1 MSDYT
6 PQGRPGDEAV
16 RWSRGGGPAP
26 SASVQSTIH
35 QMTDQLQTV
44 IEAAERAAE
53 AIRHDAEEQARRH
66 LAEAQRK
73 ADRLTAER
81 VGLISELTDD
91 LIRHAANVRD
101 HSEQMVRALEDAI
114 NSVTDKLEQPAMSD
128 PLGAAVATPSL
139 PLGDQPARERTACSR
154 SRPSAGPRRL
164 HRPRRHPAAPAAGIG
179 SGSRP
184 PANHAARPVEP
195 TDRRTA
201 ADARRCRGR
210 GGIAASERAR
220 HPAAPGSRSARR
232 GSPTPARRRSP
243 RAHLRGAAYPVPG
256 ALDGLRSSRR
266 SLGPRRPTALECAAP
281 RARHRRAGRLRG
293 RRPSCHPPGRR
304 RRDPRDD
311 RQHVASGLGSER
323 SRSDRGSGPQQ
334 SLNRDG
340 GDRAEEG
347 RSALFDVATGEQVG
361 ADGAA
366 DQRCRHAQRHRPP
379 ATAGRSGAA
388 RA

>member
-1 MSDYT
+1 MTFRDAPGNHNRVSHLESSRETDETAMSDYT
-6 PQGRPGDEAV
+6 PQDDRARRRAPV
-16 RWSRGGGPAP
+16 RWSRWRGGPAP

-128 PLGAAVATPSL
+128 PLRAPATPSL
-139 PLGDQPARERTACSR
+139 PLGSPPARATASQPPPA
-154 SRPSAGPRRL
+154 PSAGPRRL

-184 PANHAARPVEP
+184 AANHAAGPLEP
-195 TDRRTA
+195 TRPAPA
-201 ADARRCRGR
+201 ADARRRGGR

-220 HPAAPGSRSARR
+220 HPAAPASRERTPGSPIRGEEEEPPRSPPWGRLPGTRRARR
-232 GSPTPARRRSP
+232 TPIEP
-243 RAHLRGAAYPVPG
+243 PG
-256 ALDGLRSSRR
+256 
-266 SLGPRRPTALECAAP
+266 
-281 RARHRRAGRLRG
+281 LRG
-293 RRPSCHPPGRR
+293 RRPSRRPSGSR
-304 RRDPRDD
+304 RRDSRDD
-311 RQHVASGLGSER
+311 RQHAASGLGSER
-323 SRSDRGSGPQQ
+323 SRSDRRSGPQQ
-334 SLNRDG
+334 SLRY
-340 GDRAEEG
+340 
-347 RSALFDVATGEQVG
+347 
-361 ADGAA
+361 
-366 DQRCRHAQRHRPP
+366 
-379 ATAGRSGAA
+379 ATAEATAPKGVDQPSSTSRLAS
-388 RA
+388 R

>member
-6 PQGRPGDEAV
+6 PQRDNQATRPL

-128 PLGAAVATPSL
+128 PLGAAAR
-139 PLGDQPARERTACSR
+139 PLRCRSGTSRPGPRRTCPRRPARSA
-154 SRPSAGPRRL
+154 RPWRL

-179 SGSRP
+179 SGARSAANDAAK
-184 PANHAARPVEP
+184 PAEP
-195 TDRRTA
+195 TDRRPAT
-201 ADARRCRGR
+201 DARRRRSRGR
-210 GGIAASERAR
+210 IRASGEPASRSPPS
-220 HPAAPGSRSARR
+220 PAAQPRTPTCARR
-232 GSPTPARRRSP
+232 SR
-243 RAHLRGAAYPVPG
+243 RAHLHGAACPVPG

-266 SLGPRRPTALECAAP
+266 FPAAGSRKRSTCRSP
-281 RARHRRAGRLRG
+281 HPVRAS
-293 RRPSCHPPGRR
+293 RPS
-304 RRDPRDD
+304 PRTPSFTPA
-311 RQHVASGLGSER
+311 AS
-323 SRSDRGSGPQQ
+323 P
-334 SLNRDG
+334 
-340 GDRAEEG
+340 
-347 RSALFDVATGEQVG
+347 
-361 ADGAA
+361 
-366 DQRCRHAQRHRPP
+366 PP
-379 ATAGRSGAA
+379 ARPARRSPTCCARSGE
-388 RA
+388 

>member
-6 PQGRPGDEAV
+6 PQGQPGDEAV

-128 PLGAAVATPSL
+128 PLGAAVATPSP
-139 PLGDQPARERTACSR
+139 PLGDQPARERDGPAPASGHAA
-154 SRPSAGPRRL
+154 RPQRL
-164 HRPRRHPAAPAAGIG
+164 HRPRRHSAAPAAGIG

-195 TDRRTA
+195 TDRRSA
-201 ADARRCRGR
+201 ADARQCRSRSGVPAF
-210 GGIAASERAR
+210 GRAR
-220 HPAAPGSRSARR
+220 PP
-232 GSPTPARRRSP
+232 RSP
-243 RAHLRGAAYPVPG
+243 RPPAAQAADPDLGEEEPPRSPPWGRLPG
-256 ALDGLRSSRR
+256 AR
-266 SLGPRRPTALECAAP
+266 
-281 RARHRRAGRLRG
+281 RARWTAIE
-293 RRPSCHPPGRR
+293 PPVSPPPAPESV
-304 RRDPRDD
+304 RDVP
-311 RQHVASGLGSER
+311 L
-323 SRSDRGSGPQQ
+323 
-334 SLNRDG
+334 
-340 GDRAEEG
+340 
-347 RSALFDVATGEQVG
+347 SAPGAGEQAVSEDALLHATRLAAAG
-361 ADGAA
+361 ETRETIADVLRQVWGVN
-366 DQRCRHAQRHRPP
+366 DPDPIVDRVLSNR
-379 ATAGRSGAA
+379 
-388 RA
+388 

>member
-128 PLGAAVATPSL
+128 PLGAAVATPSP
-139 PLGDQPARERTACSR
+139 PLGDQPARERDGPAPAAGHAA
-154 SRPSAGPRRL
+154 RPQRL
-164 HRPRRHPAAPAAGIG
+164 HRPRRHSAAPAAGIG

-195 TDRRTA
+195 TDRRSA
-201 ADARRCRGR
+201 ADARQCRSR
-210 GGIAASERAR
+210 SGIPAFGRAR
-220 HPAAPGSRSARR
+220 RPAAPGPRSAGR
-232 GSPTPARRRSP
+232 GP
-243 RAHLRGAAYPVPG
+243 RPGRGGAA
-256 ALDGLRSSRR
+256 ALTSVGPLARYQARSVDCDRAAGFSTAGSRKR
-266 SLGPRRPTALECAAP
+266 SRCAAL
-281 RARHRRAGRLRG
+281 RARCGRAGRL
-293 RRPSCHPPGRR
+293 
-304 RRDPRDD
+304 
-311 RQHVASGLGSER
+311 
-323 SRSDRGSGPQQ
+323 
-334 SLNRDG
+334 
-340 GDRAEEG
+340 
-347 RSALFDVATGEQVG
+347 
-361 ADGAA
+361 
-366 DQRCRHAQRHRPP
+366 
-379 ATAGRSGAA
+379 
-388 RA
+388 

>member
-16 RWSRGGGPAP
+16 RWSHGGGPAP

-128 PLGAAVATPSL
+128 PLGAAAPSL
-139 PLGDQPARERTACSR
+139 PLGARRPGSGPPRSR
-154 SRPSAGPRRL
+154 SRAIRRPTASTPTSSAPRRPPCRHRL
-164 HRPRRHPAAPAAGIG
+164 RLPSPREPRCRAPRTHPPAHRSRLPTRRRPRRHRCIRAGTAPR
-179 SGSRP
+179 SPRLP
-184 PANHAARPVEP
+184 Q
-195 TDRRTA
+195 RT
-201 ADARRCRGR
+201 
-210 GGIAASERAR
+210 
-220 HPAAPGSRSARR
+220 P
-232 GSPTPARRRSP
+232 GSPTPAEEEPPRSP
-243 RAHLRGAAYPVPG
+243 PWGRLPG
-256 ALDGLRSSRR
+256 TR
-266 SLGPRRPTALECAAP
+266 
-281 RARHRRAGRLRG
+281 RARRTPIEPPVAG
-293 RRPSCHPPGRR
+293 PPAG
-304 RRDPRDD
+304 DSAPE
-311 RQHVASGLGSER
+311 VPLP
-323 SRSDRGSGPQQ
+323 GP
-334 SLNRDG
+334 G
-340 GDRAEEG
+340 
-347 RSALFDVATGEQVG
+347 TGEQVVSED
-361 ADGAA
+361 AVL
-366 DQRCRHAQRHRPP
+366 H
-379 ATAGRSGAA
+379 AGRLAA
-388 RA
+388 AGETRETIANTLRQVWGVSDPDPIVDRVLNNR

>member
-16 RWSRGGGPAP
+16 RWSHGGGPAP

-128 PLGAAVATPSL
+128 PLGAAAALSL
-139 PLGDQPARERTACSR
+139 PLGDRRPGSGPPRSR
-154 SRPSAGPRRL
+154 SRADPPAHGVYTDLVGTPPPPLPASAPAPVPPRTTLPGPSNPPPAPRSR
-164 HRPRRHPAAPAAGIG
+164 RPTRPQPRRHPRIRAGTAPRSPRLPQRTRGA
-179 SGSRP
+179 
-184 PANHAARPVEP
+184 
-195 TDRRTA
+195 DRA
-201 ADARRCRGR
+201 
-210 GGIAASERAR
+210 
-220 HPAAPGSRSARR
+220 
-232 GSPTPARRRSP
+232 RRSP
-243 RAHLRGAAYPVPG
+243 RAHLRGAACPVPG

-266 SLGPRRPTALECAAP
+266 SLGPRRPTA
-281 RARHRRAGRLRG
+281 
-293 RRPSCHPPGRR
+293 S
-304 RRDPRDD
+304 
-311 RQHVASGLGSER
+311 
-323 SRSDRGSGPQQ
+323 
-334 SLNRDG
+334 
-340 GDRAEEG
+340 
-347 RSALFDVATGEQVG
+347 
-361 ADGAA
+361 
-366 DQRCRHAQRHRPP
+366 
-379 ATAGRSGAA
+379 
-388 RA
+388 

>member
-128 PLGAAVATPSL
+128 PLGAARAPRL
-139 PLGDQPARERTACSR
+139 PLGDQPARERTGPPPQ
-154 SRPSAGPRRL
+154 PSHAAGPRRL

-184 PANHAARPVEP
+184 PANHAAGPVEP
-195 TDRRTA
+195 TR
-201 ADARRCRGR
+201 
-210 GGIAASERAR
+210 
-220 HPAAPGSRSARR
+220 PAHRS
-232 GSPTPARRRSP
+232 
-243 RAHLRGAAYPVPG
+243 
-256 ALDGLRSSRR
+256 
-266 SLGPRRPTALECAAP
+266 RRPTTPRPRRHPLRPGGHGAPQPPAPAAHAGVADPGDGGGAPALTSVGPPTRYQARSADSD
-281 RARHRRAGRLRG
+281 RAAGRWAAGG
-293 RRPSCHPPGRR
+293 RK
-304 RRDPRDD
+304 
-311 RQHVASGLGSER
+311 R
-323 SRSDRGSGPQQ
+323 S
-334 SLNRDG
+334 
-340 GDRAEEG
+340 
-347 RSALFDVATGEQVG
+347 
-361 ADGAA
+361 
-366 DQRCRHAQRHRPP
+366 
-379 ATAGRSGAA
+379 
-388 RA
+388 

>member
-6 PQGRPGDEAV
+6 PQGQPGDEAV

-128 PLGAAVATPSL
+128 PLGAAVATPS
-139 PLGDQPARERTACSR
+139 PAARQPPARERTDPPPQPTHPPVHGGYTDLVGTPPPPLPA
-154 SRPSAGPRRL
+154 SAPAPVPPRTTLPGPR
-164 HRPRRHPAAPAAGIG
+164 
-179 SGSRP
+179 
-184 PANHAARPVEP
+184 EP
-195 TDRRTA
+195 TRRRTA
-201 ADARRCRGR
+201 ADARQRGGR
-210 GGIAASERAR
+210 GGIAAPER
-220 HPAAPGSRSARR
+220 
-232 GSPTPARRRSP
+232 
-243 RAHLRGAAYPVPG
+243 V
-256 ALDGLRSSRR
+256 
-266 SLGPRRPTALECAAP
+266 RRPTVTGS
-281 RARHRRAGRLRG
+281 RDARRD
-293 RRPSCHPPGRR
+293 RRPR
-304 RRDPRDD
+304 
-311 RQHVASGLGSER
+311 
-323 SRSDRGSGPQQ
+323 
-334 SLNRDG
+334 
-340 GDRAEEG
+340 
-347 RSALFDVATGEQVG
+347 
-361 ADGAA
+361 
-366 DQRCRHAQRHRPP
+366 
-379 ATAGRSGAA
+379 
-388 RA
+388 